1 MASSG
6 IFATQRFV
14 TSEAVEIELPAASLP
29 LRMVSGLI
37 DLLVAAVG
45 VLLLVWLLPAQL
57 FLQDAALGQV
67 FAIVLMV
74 VVMAALPITLETTL
88 HGRTL
93 GKLALGLRTV
103 RDDTGPIG
111 LRHATI
117 RALAGTFELWLTLG
131 AVALIVAATNERGK
145 RLGDFLAGTYVVR
158 DRVRLSIP
166 AAPGMPEGLAGWAQQ
181 ADIGVLPDTLVVAAR
196 QFLTRADSLSPAA
209 RTETGNELYLALLDR
224 VAPAPPPAAPAD
236 QVLAAV
242 LAERRRRDELRLA
255 RDDRLRARLLPSP
268 PPPARRPRHTRRL
281 PQPHRT
287 VVRATPGGPPGH
299 TGVPCR
305 ASRQRS

>member
-268 PPPARRPRHTRRL
+268 SPPDGRP
-281 PQPHRT
+281 
-287 VVRATPGGPPGH
+287 
-299 TGVPCR
+299 
-305 ASRQRS
+305 